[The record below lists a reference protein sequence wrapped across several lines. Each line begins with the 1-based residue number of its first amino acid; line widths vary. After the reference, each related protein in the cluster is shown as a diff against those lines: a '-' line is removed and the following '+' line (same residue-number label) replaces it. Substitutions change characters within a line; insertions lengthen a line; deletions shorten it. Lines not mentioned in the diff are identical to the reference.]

1 MNKLAERLLAE
12 EVPNNKV
19 PDGKTFPE
27 WDKAGTPPSQIEE
40 SFHVEPIVITIRDVE
55 TNTETVID
63 LNLEDGANRSEVVS
77 TVCQL
82 IKDAASPRMGWLP
95 GVTSVNIGR

>member
-1 MNKLAERLLAE
+1 MKSLAERLLAE

-19 PDGKTFPE
+19 PDGKEFPE

-40 SFHVEPIVITIRDVE
+40 NHDLRFHVEPVVITIRDIE
-55 TNTETVID
+55 TDTETVID
-63 LNLEDGANRSEVVS
+63 LNLEDGANREVVVS

-82 IKDAASPRMGWLP
+82 LEEGRIP
-95 GVTSVNIGR
+95 GVISINIGR